1 MQSFQNITIANPFR
15 KENKTWAV
23 CYFGKEGDEK
33 NMLTLDKKNL
43 SIVKNGKR
51 DDYDISDMQ
60 QASKGHKRLL
70 LPLILGGV
78 VSPLSIIAIYD
89 NTFSPFILLGV
100 LFVGLLLLYIGQTGS
115 DVLIFNHSR
124 GKEEYV
130 FLRSIPDNVD
140 KFLFFLNMFLSQKW
154 ENPKGPVFYHQY
166 DLEKNGNLPDFSKA
180 KEDGEP
186 YILLTPE
193 EFKKIALSNPANI
206 EFITIDLS
214 KLSAPIR
221 LRNFKD
227 GSSRFIID
235 TINQDSVIEMN

>member
-1 MQSFQNITIANPFR
+1 MHSFQNITIANPF
-15 KENKTWAV
+15 KKDNKTWAV
-23 CYFGKEGDEK
+23 CYFGKEGDLN
-33 NMLTLDKKNL
+33 NMLTLDKEKL

-51 DDYDISDMQ
+51 DDFDITDMQ

-70 LPLILGGV
+70 LPLILGGI

-89 NTFSPFILLGV
+89 NSFSPFILLAV

-115 DVLIFNHSR
+115 DVLIFQHSK

-154 ENPKGPVFYHQY
+154 ENQNGPVFYHQY
-166 DLEKNGNLPDFSKA
+166 ELEKNGDMPDFSKS
-180 KEDGEP
+180 KSDDGA

-193 EFKKIALSNPANI
+193 EFNKIKVSVPSNVKFLA
-206 EFITIDLS
+206 IDPS

-221 LRNFKD
+221 LMNFED
-227 GSSRFIID
+227 RSSRFIID
-235 TINQDSVIEMN
+235 SINPESIL

>member
-23 CYFGKEGDEK
+23 CYFGKKGDEK
-33 NMLTLDKKNL
+33 NMLILDKEKL
-43 SIVKNGKR
+43 SLVKNGKR

-89 NTFSPFILLGV
+89 NSFSPFILLAV
-100 LFVGLLLLYIGQTGS
+100 LFIGLLLLYIGQTGS
-115 DVLIFNHSR
+115 DVLIFHHSR

-154 ENPKGPVFYHQY
+154 ENQQGPVFYHQY
-166 DLEKNGNLPDFSKA
+166 DLEKNGDSPDFSKA
-180 KEDGEP
+180 KDNGEA
-186 YILLTPE
+186 YILLIPE
-193 EFKKIALSNPANI
+193 EFNKLALSNPTNV
-206 EFITIDLS
+206 EFLTIDPS

-221 LRNFKD
+221 LRNFED

-235 TINQDSVIEMN
+235 TINPESILERN